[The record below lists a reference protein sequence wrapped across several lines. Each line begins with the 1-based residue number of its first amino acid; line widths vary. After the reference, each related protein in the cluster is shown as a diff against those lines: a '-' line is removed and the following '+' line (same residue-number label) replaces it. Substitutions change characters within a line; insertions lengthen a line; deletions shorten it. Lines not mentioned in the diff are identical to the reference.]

1 MRQDPKASYSIIIP
15 QSNVKYLMLKAEVIE
30 TVEKGTFSIYR
41 VKTIDEG
48 ISILTGVE
56 AGEAG
61 DKGNYLSNSVNGLVV
76 ARLKKLYKTTKEF
89 YRAKKNSNKDE
100 QLS

>member
-1 MRQDPKASYSIIIP
+1 
-15 QSNVKYLMLKAEVIE
+15 MLKAEVIE
-30 TVEKGTFSIYR
+30 AVKKGTFEIYG
-41 VKTIDEG
+41 VKSIDEG

-61 DKGNYLSNSVNGLVV
+61 NNGKYPANSVNGLVV
-76 ARLKKLYKTTKEF
+76 SRLKKLYKTTKEF

-100 QLS
+100 K